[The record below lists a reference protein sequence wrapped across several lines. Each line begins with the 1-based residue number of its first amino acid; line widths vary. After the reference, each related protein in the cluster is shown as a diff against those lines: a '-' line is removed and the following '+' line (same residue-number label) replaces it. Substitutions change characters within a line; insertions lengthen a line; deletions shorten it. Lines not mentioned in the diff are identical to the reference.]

1 MNSPPHRFLPKL
13 CDVKYTE
20 SAGVEGLNNPDKI
33 DALAKIL
40 QTHPDAIERARAVSE
55 LGAMRN
61 GRAYEALGIAMHD
74 NSTEVRQA
82 VVRAFEKVG
91 ANWVLAPILIR
102 LRSNDPGA
110 RMVAC
115 RELARHEDREAV
127 LPLIDRL
134 NDSNLEVRIAAAFA
148 LGQLGDRRAIEPLLQ
163 LRRGNWNPALRNTI
177 DRTLVQL
184 RKRK

>member
-1 MNSPPHRFLPKL
+1 MNSLPHRFLPKL
-13 CDVKYTE
+13 SDVEYTE
-20 SAGVEGLNNPDKI
+20 SFGVEGLSNPDKI
-33 DALAKIL
+33 EALAKIL
-40 QTHPDAIERARAVSE
+40 QTHPDAMERARAASE

-74 NSTEVRQA
+74 NSSEVRQA
-82 VVRAFEKVG
+82 VVRAFEKMG
-91 ANWVLAPILIR
+91 ADWVLAPILIR

-115 RELARHEDREAV
+115 RELARHDDCEAV

-134 NDSNLEVRIAAAFA
+134 NDSNLEVRIAAAYA
-148 LGQLGDRRAIEPLLQ
+148 LGQLGDQRAIEPLLQ
-163 LRRGNWNPALRNTI
+163 LRRRDWNPTLQNTI

-184 RKRK
+184 RQKK